1 MTNATY
7 TLHMALLRLAK
18 GMLNAWERWIV
29 VTCSDT
35 SGSIELPRP
44 TDADLASRA
53 ARQTG
58 ELSTQSSA
66 AGDDRRARSVVVKQG

>member
-18 GMLNAWERWIV
+18 GMLNAWERWVV

-35 SGSIELPRP
+35 SGSIELPIP
-44 TDADLASRA
+44 TDGDLASRE
-53 ARQTG
+53 ARQMSDR
-58 ELSTQSSA
+58 STQPSV
-66 AGDDRRARSVVVKQG
+66 AGDDRQRRSVVVR